1 MKDQYFGDFGDYQ
14 KMSFLKTLRDMG
26 NFTTL
31 VHWMKTKDDGSS
43 DGRHITYLNDPA
55 RWGAYDADIFSFLKE
70 KIDSGDKRSLS
81 HIEKSS
87 HMEGIKFIVDYI
99 HNEEERRRISEEIL
113 KDESINLVFF
123 DPDNGIEIKSINSKN
138 KHKYVL
144 LSEIAETYKSGR
156 SVLVYQHFGRQN
168 RDVFIG
174 EKSKELEGAT
184 SGVVYS
190 IQVKHSVYFFILHE
204 KDTENIQ
211 GAIASFSDRWQ
222 DLAKVRGF

>member
-14 KMSFLKTLRDMG
+14 KMSLLKTLRDMG

-70 KIDSGDKRSLS
+70 KI
-81 HIEKSS
+81 
-87 HMEGIKFIVDYI
+87 IVDYI